1 MPGSRNE
8 IAHDAYRGLIA
19 GVAMPETSS
28 VSIVDHD
35 PAFPMPF
42 RFGAASAA
50 ALAALGQGV
59 STLSMLRGGPAQD
72 ISLSAKDAAAAM
84 RGILYFQLN
93 GKPPG
98 DHRDP
103 LAGFY
108 PVRGGRWIYFHCY
121 FPAHR
126 DAALKVLGATDRA
139 GAEAKTREWDGV
151 ALESAIHEAG
161 GVAGLVRTRAEW
173 EALEVCRVV
182 RAEPLVEITRIGDA
196 PQMPMPRGG
205 RPLSGVRV
213 LDLTRILAG
222 PVCTRT
228 LAEYGADVLRITGE
242 HLPHLGSLE
251 FDYGAGKLSAHLDL
265 RTPQGCE
272 TLRGLVREADVFCQ
286 SYRPGSLDRRGFGP
300 QQLAAL
306 RPGIIHV
313 TLDAFGF
320 TGPWKNR
327 RGYDS
332 VVQMMNG
339 MTHGWSGN
347 MNANGASPS
356 APTMMPSQPM
366 DYGTG
371 YLLAFGT
378 MAALAR
384 RATEGGSWQVRV
396 SLARVGEWITDLG
409 MIDAAEVARTPK
421 ELPESEIHR
430 LTGEYDTVIGRVR
443 YVKPVI
449 QLSHTPPFLERP
461 SVPMGNDPPSWPP
474 LKA

>member
-1 MPGSRNE
+1 MPHSDNTV
-8 IAHDAYRGLIA
+8 ALDAYRSLLA
-19 GVAMPETSS
+19 GVSMAEGSQA
-28 VSIVDHD
+28 SIIDHD
-35 PAFPMPF
+35 PVFPMPF

-59 STLSMLRGGPAQD
+59 AALAALRGGPQQQ
-72 ISLSAKDAAAAM
+72 IFVSARDAAAAM

-103 LAGFY
+103 VAGFY

-139 GAEAKTREWDGV
+139 SAEAKTREWDGI
-151 ALESAIHEAG
+151 ALESAIHAAG
-161 GVAGLVRTRAEW
+161 GVAGFVRTRAEW
-173 EALEVCRVV
+173 KAMEVCHVLRS
-182 RAEPLVEITRIGDA
+182 EPLVEITKIGDA
-196 PQMPMPRGG
+196 PPQPLPQGG
-205 RPLSGVRV
+205 RPLGGIRV
-213 LDLTRILAG
+213 LDLTRVLAG

-228 LAEYGADVLRITGE
+228 LAEHGADVLRITGE

-265 RTPQGCE
+265 RTSQDSN
-272 TLRGLVREADVFCQ
+272 TLKALVRDADVFCQ
-286 SYRPGSLDRRGFGP
+286 SYRPGSLERRGFGP
-300 QQLAAL
+300 QQLAEM
-306 RPGIIHV
+306 RPGIVHV

-320 TGPWKNR
+320 AGPWKDR

-332 VVQMMNG
+332 VVQMVNG
-339 MTHGWSGN
+339 MTHAWSGN
-347 MNANGASPS
+347 LDANGASPV
-356 APTMMPSQPM
+356 APTLMPSQPM

-396 SLARVGEWITDLG
+396 SLARVGEWITDMGL
-409 MIDAAEVARTPK
+409 IDAAEVAKTPK
-421 ELPESEIHR
+421 ELPESDIER
-430 LTGEYDTVIGRVR
+430 LCGEYDTAIGRVR

-449 QLSHTPPFLERP
+449 RLSHTPPFLERP
-461 SVPMGNDPPSWPP
+461 SVPMGSDPARWPP
-474 LKA
+474 RP

>member
-1 MPGSRNE
+1 MANTPNE
-8 IAHDAYRGLIA
+8 IALNAYRDLIA
-19 GVAMPETSS
+19 GVALPETGE
-28 VSIVDHD
+28 VSITEHD
-35 PAFPMPF
+35 PVFPMPL

-59 STLSMLRGGPAQD
+59 ARLSLLRGGPAQN
-72 ISLSAKDAAAAM
+72 ISVSARDAAAAM

-103 LAGFY
+103 VAGFY
-108 PVRGGRWIYFHCY
+108 PVRDGRWIYFHCY

-139 GAEAKTREWDGV
+139 SAEAKTREWDGV
-151 ALESAIHEAG
+151 ALESAIHDAG
-161 GVAGLVRTRAEW
+161 GVAGLVRTRGEW
-173 EALEVCRVV
+173 EALDVCRVV
-182 RAEPLVEITRIGDA
+182 RSEPIVEITRIGDA
-196 PQMPMPRGG
+196 PPMPMPRGR
-205 RPLSGVRV
+205 RPLGGVRV

-228 LAEYGADVLRITGE
+228 LAEHGADVLRITGE
-242 HLPHLGSLE
+242 HLPHLGALE

-272 TLRGLVREADVFCQ
+272 TLKALVHEGDVFCQ
-286 SYRPGSLDRRGFGP
+286 SYRPGSLARRGFGP
-300 QQLAAL
+300 EQLAAM
-306 RPGIIHV
+306 RPGIIYV

-339 MTHGWSGN
+339 MTHGWCGN
-347 MNANGASPS
+347 MDAKGASPS

-378 MAALAR
+378 MVALAR
-384 RATEGGSWQVRV
+384 RAIEGGSWQVRV
-396 SLARVGEWITDLG
+396 SLARVGEWITDMG
-409 MIDAAEVARTPK
+409 EVDPVEVARTPK
-421 ELPESEIHR
+421 EIPESDIQR

-474 LKA
+474 RR